1 MFHKKWILTMKC
13 MVTLLTGALL
23 TAAGPAWAQVDTT
36 SAAVNAQRL
45 ANANGV
51 AAAQAHAE
59 VSMNAEQKDQ
69 YARDMAAYSDALRA
83 QHRAEM
89 ADVRQYERQQR
100 AYAGAMFDWR
110 IQVEACRHGSTR
122 PCTAATPN
130 PADYR

>member
-1 MFHKKWILTMKC
+1 MKC

-83 QHRAEM
+83 QNRAEM

-122 PCTAATPN
+122 ACTAATPN

>member
-1 MFHKKWILTMKC
+1 MKC
-13 MVTLLTGALL
+13 MITLLTGALL
-23 TAAGPAWAQVDTT
+23 TTAGPAWAQVDTT
-36 SAAVNAQRL
+36 SADVNAQRV

-51 AAAQAHAE
+51 AAAQADAHAHAE
-59 VSMNAEQKDQ
+59 ASMNAEQRDQ

-83 QHRAEM
+83 QHRTEM

-122 PCTAATPN
+122 ACTAATPN

>member
-122 PCTAATPN
+122 ACTAATPN

>member
-1 MFHKKWILTMKC
+1 MLHKKWILTMKC

-122 PCTAATPN
+122 ACTAATPN

>member
-1 MFHKKWILTMKC
+1 MLHKKWILTMKC
-13 MVTLLTGALL
+13 MVTLLAVALL
-23 TAAGPAWAQVDTT
+23 TAASPAWAQVDTT
-36 SAAVNAQRL
+36 SADVNTQRV

-69 YARDMAAYSDALRA
+69 YARDMAAYSDALRV

-122 PCTAATPN
+122 ACNAATPN

>member
-1 MFHKKWILTMKC
+1 MLHKKWILTMKC

-69 YARDMAAYSDALRA
+69 YARDMAAYSDALHA

-122 PCTAATPN
+122 ACTAATPN